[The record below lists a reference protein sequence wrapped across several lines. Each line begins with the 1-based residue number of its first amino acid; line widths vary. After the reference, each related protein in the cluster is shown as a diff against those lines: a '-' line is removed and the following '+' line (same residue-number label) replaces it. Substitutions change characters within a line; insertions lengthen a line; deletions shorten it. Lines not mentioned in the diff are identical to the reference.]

1 MNRLILGSLS
11 LAVLSAAVVSQVKAE
26 NSSRQTLFPATS
38 NQPVLIAQAGGSL
51 MANAN
56 DGTPRGINKDQ
67 WLKAKAQVSSTA
79 PNAGNYKVT
88 VNASGLVPNG
98 LYTLWWV
105 NKKAIG
111 MDMGPA
117 GAVPSNEFKANAKG
131 NGSVTITVPAN
142 NNYQMLA
149 VAFHADKKTHG
160 QMPGKMGDVTFTQ
173 LMGNFPKAK

>member
-1 MNRLILGSLS
+1 MNLLILGSLS
-11 LAVLSAAVVSQVKAE
+11 IAILSAAVVSQVKAE
-26 NSSRQTLFPATS
+26 NLSHQTLFLPIS
-38 NQPVLIAQAGGSL
+38 NQPVLIAQASVSL
-51 MANAN
+51 TVNAN
-56 DGTPRGINKDQ
+56 DGTPQGINKDQ

-79 PNAGNYKVT
+79 SSGGNYRVT

-105 NKKAIG
+105 NKKPIG
-111 MDMGPA
+111 MDVGPA
-117 GAVPSNEFKANAKG
+117 GAVPSNEFKADANG
-131 NGSVTITVPAN
+131 NGSVTITVPTN

-160 QMPGKMGDVTFTQ
+160 QMPGKTGEVTFTQ

>member
-1 MNRLILGSLS
+1 MNRLILSNLS
-11 LAVLSAAVVSQVKAE
+11 LIVLSATAVSPVNAE
-26 NSSRQTLFPATS
+26 NSSRQTIFSSTPS
-38 NQPVLIAQAGGSL
+38 QPVLIAQANGSL
-51 MANAN
+51 TANAN
-56 DGTPRGINKDQ
+56 DGTPQSINKDQ

-79 PNAGNYKVT
+79 PSGSNYRVT
-88 VNASGLVPNG
+88 VNATDLVPNG

-117 GAVPSNEFKANAKG
+117 GAVPSNEFKADTKG
-131 NGSVTITVPAN
+131 NGSVTITVPTN
-142 NNYQMLA
+142 NNYQMLG

-160 QMPGKMGDVTFTQ
+160 QMPGKMGEVTFTQ